1 MLGAAPPIL
10 VERARRVMKDL
21 RQQDTLKKLL
31 PVLAVGA
38 ALFLFMGR
46 R

>member
-1 MLGAAPPIL
+1 MADAPAFL
-10 VERARRVMKDL
+10 VDRARRVMAEL

-38 ALFLFMGR
+38 VLFLFKVGR